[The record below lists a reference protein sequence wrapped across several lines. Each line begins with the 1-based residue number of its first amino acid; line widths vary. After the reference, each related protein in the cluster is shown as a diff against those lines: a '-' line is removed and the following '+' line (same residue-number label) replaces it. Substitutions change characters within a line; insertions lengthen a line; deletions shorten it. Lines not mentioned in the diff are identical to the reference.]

1 MIGTPE
7 TPSGRRRSKLLGL
20 EEVGDLV
27 RDGDHVAVGGIW
39 SENCPAALVR
49 AVIRGGGTGLTLSA
63 GPAAGFAA
71 ELLIAAGRV
80 RRAYLPN
87 VTFEHLGMA
96 PAFRDAVQQGR
107 VELIE
112 CDEPSLVGG
121 YRAAA
126 AGLPTMPIRSLG
138 GTALARA
145 RPDLLARDDRGLGVL
160 DAPALAPDVVLL
172 HAAAGDVHGNLRQ
185 TGARFADKLLA
196 KAARR
201 TVVASLD
208 TVLDNAVIRE
218 DPSATSIP
226 GYLISH
232 VCELALGAHPGACH
246 GVYRA
251 DEDHLRD
258 YIAAAADPVAL
269 AQYLDRF
276 VAAGDHD
283 AYLERCGGR
292 DDLFARLGDRG

>member
-1 MIGTPE
+1 MTGAPE

-20 EEVGDLV
+20 EEAGGLV

-49 AVIRGGGTGLTLSA
+49 AVIRGGATGLTLSA

-80 RRAYLPN
+80 RQAYLPN

-107 VELIE
+107 IELVE

-145 RPDLLARDDRGLGVL
+145 RPDLLAREDHGETVL

-185 TGARFADKLLA
+185 PGAQFADKLMA

-201 TVVASLD
+201 TVIASLD

-226 GYLISH
+226 GYLITH
-232 VCELALGAHPGACH
+232 VCELPLGAHPGACH
-246 GVYRA
+246 SVHRA
-251 DEDHLRD
+251 DEEHLRA
-258 YIAAAADPVAL
+258 YIAAATDPAAL
-269 AQYLDRF
+269 AGYMARF
-276 VAAGDHD
+276 VTAGGHD

-292 DDLFARLGDRG
+292 AALIARLGDRG